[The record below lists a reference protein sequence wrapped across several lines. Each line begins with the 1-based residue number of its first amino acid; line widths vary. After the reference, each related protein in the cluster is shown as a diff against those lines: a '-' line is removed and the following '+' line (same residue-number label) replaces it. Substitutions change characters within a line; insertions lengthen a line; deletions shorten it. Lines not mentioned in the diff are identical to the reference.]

1 MFTTSAYPLWRLR
14 PTFFRRGYSTGT
26 HKRPAA
32 EPDDFRPP
40 WVYFGTRLISM
51 VIIPGI
57 GVYSIL
63 FYDFGEREH
72 VFQPMRRWARAGL
85 QNFLTLSPAEE
96 KLVDSAKTSE
106 PSQES
111 QS

>member
-51 VIIPGI
+51 VIIPGTRLI
-57 GVYSIL
+57 WFLEKPVLIHIFRNWGIFYFIL
-63 FYDFGEREH
+63 
-72 VFQPMRRWARAGL
+72 
-85 QNFLTLSPAEE
+85 
-96 KLVDSAKTSE
+96 
-106 PSQES
+106 
-111 QS
+111 